1 MNNIYLI
8 VNPKS
13 GTKNYNHTLNKVIP
27 VFKGNNVEYTLIY
40 TEYAGHAIELVRSCN
55 FSEYDS
61 VCTIGGD
68 GTLNEVVNGMLSR
81 DDNRKLPIGLIPGGT
96 GNSFMKT
103 IDCLDPVA
111 AVNKIIGNES

>member
-13 GTKNYNHTLNKVIP
+13 GTKNYNHTLNKVIT
-27 VFKGNNVEYTLIY
+27 VFKENNIEYTLIY

-61 VCTIGGD
+61 VCTIG
-68 GTLNEVVNGMLSR
+68 LS
-81 DDNRKLPIGLIPGGT
+81 LIH
-96 GNSFMKT
+96 
-103 IDCLDPVA
+103 I
-111 AVNKIIGNES
+111 